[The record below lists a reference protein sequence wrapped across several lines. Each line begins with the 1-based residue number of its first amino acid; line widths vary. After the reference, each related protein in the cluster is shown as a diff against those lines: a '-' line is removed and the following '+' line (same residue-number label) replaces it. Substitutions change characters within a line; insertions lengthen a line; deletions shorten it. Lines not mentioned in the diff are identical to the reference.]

1 MLETIVFVGAALCVQ
16 LSEETIVCQNTVE
29 QSESV
34 IFHKAVTDWKK
45 ITSKTIYN
53 SEEEVKIDQQNTCP

>member
-16 LSEETIVCQNTVE
+16 LDAETTVCQNANQQNE
-29 QSESV
+29 RV
-34 IFHKAVTDWKK
+34 IFHKAVTDWQK

-53 SEEEVKIDQQNTCP
+53 SEEEVKIDQKNTCP